1 MWSKRLIALLLCLAL
16 LCGTA
21 VFAAEGEEAEKGTD
35 VPPVLTL
42 LTGAEPH
49 APFMRGYGDG
59 TIRPDAYLTVA
70 EGCQLYY
77 GLLRYRPDDRAEIP
91 GVEKGKWYYDA
102 MSLLAAGGILDL
114 QRDGNLQPDAAMS
127 RGQFI
132 LMLSRF
138 YPELEEGTCSYPDVP
153 RSSPWYEAV
162 AKTTARG
169 WINGFEDGTFRPM
182 EPLTRAQAAAVL
194 NRVMGRQA
202 DEALLTE
209 QAVIPVFTDL
219 SPDHWAYFTLMEAVI
234 NHTVG
239 YREGQEIWTSAEDS
253 RLHYPP
259 GLVLSGG
266 EVYWA
271 GENGIIL
278 RDAQIGNL
286 YFGPDGRYTC
296 GDAEADRL
304 IKGILAGLYDPAL
317 TREELLRSAFDYTVK
332 SFSYLRRTE
341 SYEWGA
347 KGWEVQEALTML
359 NTGRGN
365 CYCYAAVFCLLAR
378 QLGYDAEAVSGGVNW
393 NPRPHGWV
401 EIEFD
406 GVPYIFDTELEMA
419 KKGQYHFWKLAY
431 EDVPWPY
438 HWAETSGEVTEET
451 EETGEEA
458 AAEEAEEAAA
468 EEKTE

>member
-1 MWSKRLIALLLCLAL
+1 MWSKRLIVLLLCLVML
-16 LCGTA
+16 SGIA
-21 VFAAEGEEAEKGTD
+21 VLAAEGEEEAEKGTQF
-35 VPPVLTL
+35 PLTL
-42 LTGAEPH
+42 LYASDPH
-49 APFMRGYGDG
+49 TPYMRGYGDG

-77 GLLRYRPDDRAEIP
+77 GLLRYRPADRAEIP
-91 GVEKGKWYYDA
+91 GVEEDKWYYDA
-102 MSLLAAGGILDL
+102 MSLLAARGILDL

-132 LMLSRF
+132 LMLTRF
-138 YPELEEGTCSYPDVP
+138 YPELEEETCSYPDVP

-162 AKTTARG
+162 AKATARG

-194 NRVMGRQA
+194 NRVMGRHA

-209 QAVIPVFTDL
+209 QVVIPVFTDL
-219 SPDHWAYFTLMEAVI
+219 SPSHWAYFTLLEAVI
-234 NHTVG
+234 NHTFM
-239 YREGQEIWTSAEDS
+239 YSEGREIWTSAEDD
-253 RLHYPP
+253 RLHYFP

-271 GENGIIL
+271 GEDGIIL
-278 RDAQIGNL
+278 RDARVGNL

-296 GDAEADRL
+296 GDAETDGL
-304 IKGILAGLYDPAL
+304 IKEILAGLYDPAL
-317 TREELLRSAFDYTVK
+317 SQEELLRAAFDYTVK

-347 KGWEVQEALTML
+347 TGWEAEEALTML
-359 NTGRGN
+359 RTRRGN
-365 CYCYAAVFCLLAR
+365 CYSYAAVFCLLAR

-438 HWAETSGEVTEET
+438 HWAETAEEAPEEAVEET
-451 EETGEEA
+451 AEEA
-458 AAEEAEEAAA
+458 VAEEAEKAAA
-468 EEKTE
+468 EKKTE

>member
-1 MWSKRLIALLLCLAL
+1 
-16 LCGTA
+16 
-21 VFAAEGEEAEKGTD
+21 
-35 VPPVLTL
+35 
-42 LTGAEPH
+42 
-49 APFMRGYGDG
+49 
-59 TIRPDAYLTVA
+59 
-70 EGCQLYY
+70 
-77 GLLRYRPDDRAEIP
+77 
-91 GVEKGKWYYDA
+91 
-102 MSLLAAGGILDL
+102 
-114 QRDGNLQPDAAMS
+114 MS

-253 RLHYPP
+253 RLHHPP

-271 GENGIIL
+271 GEDGVIL
-278 RDAQIGNL
+278 RDAQVGNL

-296 GDAEADRL
+296 GDAEADKL

-393 NPRPHGWV
+393 NPLQQ
-401 EIEFD
+401 E
-406 GVPYIFDTELEMA
+406 TELEKTA
-419 KKGQYHFWKLAY
+419 FRIAQRNILRSGPARKGCRCFPSFSVRRDKSFPALRRLRPPDAQTVQGAMRPQ
-431 EDVPWPY
+431 V
-438 HWAETSGEVTEET
+438 
-451 EETGEEA
+451 EA
-458 AAEEAEEAAA
+458 QPFLPGVAAEPIGVCFFPGDQMAAMVIIRRSGVDRRPAIDEIMHMLLPVFSQAADVLCRSEERSYRQCRVRCRRDRLSKGLISDRAPAHA
-468 EEKTE
+468 SARWSE